1 MALAETQHLKL
12 YKSSAGSGKTFTLV
26 KEYLKICL
34 PQPEKFRR
42 VVAITF
48 TNAAASE
55 MKERI
60 VSKLEQLAM
69 HEDLPYEQM
78 LLNEGLTQ
86 AHINNAARLLEEIL
100 YNYADFHIST
110 IDSFFH
116 KILRAF
122 SKELNLPMNFD
133 IFLDTQEALDYAVD
147 NFLYRSH
154 MHADVHR
161 VLVAYVRERIE
172 QGSSW
177 NVRSNLSRMAQELVK
192 DNSILQGETDL
203 AEIAAFIDELRALIA
218 QFENRMDALGRKALQ
233 QIDEYGLCVDDFKY
247 KGSGPAGHFQN
258 ILKNRKKY
266 PPGVRFTRGLSES
279 AEWLNAKALNARQ
292 CEEAIETFLMP
303 IANEIFNLYTADY
316 PKYIS
321 AKEVLRNIYT
331 FAVYDELNKLLTE
344 YRTENDVILVS
355 DFTKIIAKHI
365 INEDISFIYSKI
377 GARYDHFLIDEFQDT
392 SSLQWLGL
400 RPLVE
405 NAVSQ
410 GSNCLLVGDSK
421 QAIYRWR
428 GGEVELIE
436 KQISERDFPE
446 QVSRLTLAQNFRSKT
461 EVIHFNNRFFKSIKA
476 LFAKDIYE
484 YKLLGQIFED
494 VEQQVGSKKAEGGY
508 VEVQFFAKEGRGKES
523 YNAKARQYLLDSI
536 QNCLQSGY
544 SLKDISVLVRD
555 KKDANEVAR
564 TLFKENIA
572 FITQDSLSVDHSPA
586 VRLLFSLLFFLN
598 DPRNDLAK
606 TQITFLYLTYFEKP
620 ETEVTFSELLNDF
633 TRHDD
638 GLYARVLPTDF
649 TKHIFELSL
658 LPLYELVEEL
668 VRIFRLNREPDA
680 YLQRFQDVV
689 LEYALTKNQSIKGF
703 LDWWQAGRY
712 TVVLP
717 EDQDAVQIMT
727 IHKSKG
733 LEFPVVI
740 MPFCNWEF
748 SSSRNTNILW
758 VEPEEAPFNRF
769 TRLPI
774 NHSKNLA
781 ESTFAADFE
790 REEALI
796 SIDNLNLLYVAFTR
810 ARERLLISTH
820 IHKSESEGIKNIAQL
835 LATVLLPNEKL
846 TEERVLQF
854 GEPAVHHSEIVLN
867 STAEYLELPEYPV
880 YAWRAEIDLEK
891 LYNDDAENT
900 LAHDILLSNLP
911 SEANLFTYIESSE
924 SALGA
929 VANLLLYQKN
939 DPAIG
944 KTLLIP
950 GFGNFNP
957 LKAFSFNNEIYLLHA
972 VNDAFAE
979 EDVLVAYR
987 KYAEFLA
994 LKSGGKVKAYLL
1006 DLGGKKLELF
1016 FEA

>member
-1 MALAETQHLKL
+1 MHLKL

-78 LLNEGLTQ
+78 LLSEGLTQ
-86 AHINNAARLLEEIL
+86 VHINNAAKLLEEIL
-100 YNYADFHIST
+100 YNYTDFHIST

-192 DNSILQGETDL
+192 DNSILQGQTDL

-218 QFENRMDALGRKALQ
+218 QFENGMDTLGRKALQ

-247 KGSGPAGHFQN
+247 KGSGPAGYFQN

-266 PPGVRFTRGLSES
+266 QPGVRFTRGITES
-279 AEWLNAKALNARQ
+279 AEWLNAKAPNARQ

-303 IANEIFNLYTADY
+303 IAAEVFQLYTDDY

-321 AKEVLRNIYT
+321 AREILRNIYT
-331 FAVYDELNKLLTE
+331 FAVYDELNKLLAE
-344 YRTENDVILVS
+344 YRTQNDVILVS
-355 DFTKIIAKHI
+355 DFTKILAKHI

-377 GARYDHFLIDEFQDT
+377 GARFDHFLIDEFQDT
-392 SSLQWLGL
+392 SALQWLGL

-405 NAVSQ
+405 NAVAQ

-461 EVIHFNNRFFKSIKA
+461 EVIHFNNHFFKSIKA

-536 QNCLQSGY
+536 TSCLQSGY

-586 VRLLFSLLFFLN
+586 VRLLFSLLYFLN

-638 GLYARVLPTDF
+638 GLYARILPFDF
-649 TKHIFELSL
+649 TKNIFELSL

-668 VRIFRLNREPDA
+668 VRVFHLNREPDA

-712 TVVLP
+712 SVVLP

-740 MPFCNWEF
+740 MPFCNWDF

-769 TRLPI
+769 SRLPI

-781 ESTFAADFE
+781 ESTFANDFE

-810 ARERLLISTH
+810 AQECLLISSH
-820 IHKSESEGIKNIAQL
+820 IHTTASEGIKNISQL
-835 LATVLLPNEKL
+835 LAKVLLPGEKL
-846 TEERVLQF
+846 TPERTLQF
-854 GEPAVHHSEIVLN
+854 GEATHHHTDIILHN
-867 STAEYLELPEYPV
+867 SAEYLELPEYPV
-880 YAWRAEIDLEK
+880 YAWRTEIDLEK
-891 LYNDDAENT
+891 LYNDDSKNAST
-900 LAHDILLSNLP
+900 HDILLSNLP
-911 SEANLFTYIESSE
+911 SEANLFTYIEGAE
-924 SALGA
+924 NALGKI
-929 VANLLLYQKN
+929 ANLLLYQKN
-939 DPAIG
+939 DASIG

-950 GFGNFNP
+950 GYGNFKP
-957 LKAFSFNNEIYLLHA
+957 QKAFSSGGEIYLLHA
-972 VNDAFAE
+972 VNDVDSE
-979 EDVLVAYR
+979 QDVLAAYSQ
-987 KYAEFLA
+987 YAKFIA
-994 LKSGGKVKAYLL
+994 VQNGVKVFAYLV
-1006 DLGGKKLELF
+1006 DLSRKKLELIS
-1016 FEA
+1016 ED

>member
-60 VSKLEQLAM
+60 VSKLEQLSL

-86 AHINNAARLLEEIL
+86 AQVNNAAVLLEQIL

-154 MHADVHR
+154 LHADVHR

-172 QGSSW
+172 NGASW
-177 NVRSNLSRMAQELVK
+177 NVRGNLSGMAKELVK
-192 DNSILQGETDL
+192 DNSILQQPTDL
-203 AEIAAFIDELRALIA
+203 AEIAAFIDELRALIS
-218 QFENRMDALGRKALQ
+218 QFENTMDALGRKALQ

-247 KGSGPAGHFQN
+247 KGSGPAGYFQN
-258 ILKNRKKY
+258 ILKNKKKY
-266 PPGVRFTRGLSES
+266 GPGVRFTRGLTES
-279 AEWLNAKALNARQ
+279 AEWLNAKAPNARQ

-461 EVIHFNNRFFKSIKA
+461 EVINFNNRFFKSIKA
-476 LFAKDIYE
+476 FFAKDIYE

-555 KKDANEVAR
+555 KKDANETAR
-564 TLFKENIA
+564 TLFKENIP

-586 VRLLFSLLFFLN
+586 VRLLFSLLYFLN

-620 ETEVTFSELLNDF
+620 ETEVSFSELLNDF
-633 TRHDD
+633 THTNG
-638 GLYARVLPTDF
+638 GLYARILPQDF
-649 TKHIFELSL
+649 TAHIFELSL

-854 GEPAVHHSEIVLN
+854 GEPTIHHSEIVLN
-867 STAEYLELPEYPV
+867 PTAEYLELPEYPV

-891 LYNDDAENT
+891 LYNDEPEN
-900 LAHDILLSNLP
+900 ASWKDILLENLP

-924 SALGA
+924 NALDA
-929 VANLLLYQKN
+929 AASLLLNQKN
-939 DPAIG
+939 DASLG

-950 GFGNFNP
+950 GYGNFKP
-957 LKAFSFNNEIYLLHA
+957 QKAFSFNDEVYLLHA
-972 VNDAFAE
+972 VNDVSDE
-979 EDVLVAYR
+979 EDDLLAYR
-987 KYAEFLA
+987 KYAEFVA
-994 LKSGGKVKAYLL
+994 VQSGSKVKAYLV
-1006 DLGGKKLELF
+1006 DLGKKKLEQF
-1016 FEA
+1016 I